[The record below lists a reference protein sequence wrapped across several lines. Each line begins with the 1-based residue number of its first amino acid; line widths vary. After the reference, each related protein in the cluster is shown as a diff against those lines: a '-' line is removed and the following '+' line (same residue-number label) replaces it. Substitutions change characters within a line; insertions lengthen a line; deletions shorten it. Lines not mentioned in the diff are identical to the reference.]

1 MSTNSWIYAI
11 QQWVAQRNASDAV
24 QQINNAANT
33 AASNAAIRS
42 LSNSNSSLF
51 QNVQDLS
58 NRCSDLSAQADFWNR
73 VYHEDTRA
81 LAKAFDE
88 MRGRVAQ
95 ELTQLVDEL
104 YAWKAVAHSTKSL
117 ADSDADDLFRSN
129 IEERR
134 SDAVWVEKRDRWIA
148 EQLGPDVT
156 LPKRWSPY

>member
-58 NRCSDLSAQADFWNR
+58 DRCSDLSAQADFWNR

-88 MRGRVAQ
+88 MRGRMAQ
-95 ELTQLVDEL
+95 ELTQLVDEVN
-104 YAWKAVAHSTKSL
+104 AWEALARSPKDEVA
-117 ADSDADDLFRSN
+117 SDVEELFRSKM
-129 IEERR
+129 EEQR
-134 SDAVWVEKRDRWIA
+134 SDAEWVKKRDAWVA
-148 EQLGPDVT
+148 GQLGPGVT
-156 LPKRWSPY
+156 LPKRWSP